1 MHNSVL
7 KGRDTLIEKS
17 ETLIE
22 QSLNIIY
29 SNKAV
34 TLKCNTL
41 IQQPAKEFK
50 TI

>member
-1 MHNSVL
+1 MHNSVR
-7 KGRDTLIEKS
+7 KDRDTLIEQS
-17 ETLIE
+17 ENLIE
-22 QSLNIIY
+22 QALNIIY

-34 TLKCNTL
+34 TLERNTL